1 MSYRSKGCLH
11 VGSRRTMCPGRLS
24 RVFSILSSLTKADV
38 AISHGRTMPDE
49 CGEDLKDVVMVNR
62 GVMHQPAKSL
72 NAANPHIKLFCT
84 KLLQSLCKSFGDLSA
99 MRQAIGTRS
108 VE

>member
-1 MSYRSKGCLH
+1 MSYRSKGSLH
-11 VGSRRTMCPGRLS
+11 VGSRRTMHLGRMS
-24 RVFSILSSLTKADV
+24 RVFSILSSLTRADV
-38 AISHGRTMPDE
+38 AISHGRTITDE

-62 GVMHQPAKSL
+62 GVMHQPAESL
-72 NAANPHIKLFCT
+72 NAANPHIKLCCT
-84 KLLQSLCKSFGDLSA
+84 ELLQSLCKSFGDLPA